1 MDDAAMAAARERQ
14 AEDLGLATRPAEPE
28 PQVVHCIGI
37 ELVLSHKLHRLDLD
51 RMMIQQKRNMTT
63 LAPPQ
68 SILDVPGSI

>member
-37 ELVLSHKLHRLDLD
+37 GLVLVLVMLVMEMRSLVLGITTVSHKLQF
-51 RMMIQQKRNMTT
+51 I
-63 LAPPQ
+63 
-68 SILDVPGSI
+68 ILILTG

>member
-37 ELVLSHKLHRLDLD
+37 GLVLVMLVMEMRSLVLGITTVSHKLQF
-51 RMMIQQKRNMTT
+51 I
-63 LAPPQ
+63 
-68 SILDVPGSI
+68 ILILTG